1 MRRGGAAA
9 LLVTAALGLVALAV
23 EAAGDKRDLAF
34 TLGVVPSTPAVRLAP
49 ERMVCQGPIVVSEE
63 FDRIGLKAGSPG
75 APGSPL
81 TISVVTL
88 AGNPIASGRIQGGY
102 AYPTEQSAEVGRVA
116 AGRRVSVCVHNDG
129 TERVDVYGNAGVAAL
144 TSQALLNGRRPLDTD
159 LTLVFLHDERRSMLS
174 QLSDVFQRAS
184 VFRPGWV
191 GAWTFW
197 VLTAAVLIGVP
208 LLLARALSE
217 SETAPQERP

>member
-9 LLVTAALGLVALAV
+9 LLITAALGLLAV
-23 EAAGDKRDLAF
+23 AIEAAGDKRDLAF
-34 TLGVVPSTPAVRLAP
+34 TIGVVPSTPAVRLAP
-49 ERMVCQGPIVVSEE
+49 EQMVCQGPIVVSEE
-63 FDRIGLKAGSPG
+63 FDRVGLKAGTPG

-81 TISVVTL
+81 AISVVTL
-88 AGNPIASGRIQGGY
+88 AGDPIARGRVQGGY

-116 AGRRVSVCVHNDG
+116 AGRRVSVCVANEG
-129 TERVDVYGNAGVAAL
+129 SERVDVYGNADVAAL
-144 TSQALLNGRRPLDTD
+144 TSQALLNGRRPLNTD

-174 QLSDVFQRAS
+174 QLGDVFERAS

-197 VLTAAVLIGVP
+197 LLTVAVLIGVP
-208 LLLARALSE
+208 LLLARALAE
-217 SETAPQERP
+217 SEAAPRERP

>member
-9 LLVTAALGLVALAV
+9 LLTTAALGLLALAI

-34 TLGVVPSTPAVRLAP
+34 TIGVVPSTPAVRLAP

-63 FDRIGLKAGSPG
+63 FDRVGLKAGTPG

-81 TISVVTL
+81 TVSVVTL
-88 AGNPIASGRIQGGY
+88 EGAPIASGRIEGGY

-116 AGRRVSVCVHNDG
+116 AGQRVSVCIANDG
-129 TERVDVYGNAGVAAL
+129 DERVDVYGNAGVAAL

-159 LTLVFLHDERRSMLS
+159 LTLVFLHSDRRSMLS
-174 QLSDVFQRAS
+174 QLGGVFERAS

-197 VLTAAVLIGVP
+197 VLSAAVLIGVP
-208 LLLARALSE
+208 LLLARALAE
-217 SETAPQERP
+217 SEDAPRERL

>member
-1 MRRGGAAA
+1 MRRGGAVA

-34 TLGVVPSTPAVRLAP
+34 TIGVVPSTPAVRLAP

-63 FDRIGLKAGSPG
+63 FDRVGLKAGTPG

-81 TISVVTL
+81 TVSVVTL
-88 AGNPIASGRIQGGY
+88 AGDPIATGHIEGGY

-116 AGRRVSVCVHNDG
+116 AGQRISVCVANAG
-129 TERVDVYGNAGVAAL
+129 TEKVDVYGNAGVAAL
-144 TSQALLNGRRPLDTD
+144 TSQALLNGRKPLDAD
-159 LTLVFLHDERRSMLS
+159 LTLVFLHGERRSMLS
-174 QLSDVFQRAS
+174 QLGDVFDRAS

-197 VLTAAVLIGVP
+197 LLTAAVLIGVP
-208 LLLARALSE
+208 LLLARALAE
-217 SETAPQERP
+217 SEAAHGERP